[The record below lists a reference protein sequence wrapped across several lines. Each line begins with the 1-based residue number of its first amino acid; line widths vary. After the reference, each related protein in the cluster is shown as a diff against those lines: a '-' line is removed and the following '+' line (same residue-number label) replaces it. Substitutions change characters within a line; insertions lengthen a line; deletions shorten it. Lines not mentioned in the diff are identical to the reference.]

1 MSEPDLSLQEPD
13 LSQQA
18 KRDLEL
24 LLQYRRG
31 DTEAAEELFAHYKP
45 LVISRAN
52 RYFLQG
58 GEPEDLIQEGMIG
71 LFQAVE
77 RYDTA
82 SGLPFSALADML
94 IRARLIDAVR
104 SSTRKKHQIMNESIS
119 LDEKINNDSD
129 TVQDL
134 WRQSGA
140 LALDPEEKAIAQE
153 EVEALQAFM
162 HNKLSAFEAQ
172 VVGLLG
178 QGCSYREA
186 AEALDKDIKSID
198 NAVQRIRRKMRRF
211 KDEGSA

>member
-1 MSEPDLSLQEPD
+1 MPEPELSL
-13 LSQQA
+13 QA

-24 LLQYRRG
+24 LIKYRQG

-52 RYFLQG
+52 RYYLQG
-58 GEPEDLIQEGMIG
+58 GEAEDLIQEGMIG

-77 RYDTA
+77 SYDTA

-104 SSTRKKHQIMNESIS
+104 SGTRKKHQIMNESIS
-119 LDEKINNDSD
+119 LDEKINNDPG
-129 TVQDL
+129 TIQEL
-134 WRQSGA
+134 LRQSGA
-140 LALDPEEKAIAQE
+140 PSLNPEEKAIAQE

-162 HNKLSAFEAQ
+162 HNKLSPLEAQ
-172 VVGLLG
+172 VVALIG

-186 AEALDKDIKSID
+186 AEILEKDNKSID

-211 KDEGSA
+211 KDESSE